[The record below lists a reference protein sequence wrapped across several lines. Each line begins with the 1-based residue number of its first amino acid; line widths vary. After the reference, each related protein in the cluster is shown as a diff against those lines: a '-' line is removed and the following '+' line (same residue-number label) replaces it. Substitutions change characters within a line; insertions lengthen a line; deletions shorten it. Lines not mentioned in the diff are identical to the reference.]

1 MTSQLML
8 LIIIGIFVF
17 MGLVG
22 YLLEPEEEEIVV
34 APSHEADHDH
44 H

>member
-1 MTSQLML
+1 MDSQLML

-17 MGLVG
+17 MGAAG
-22 YLLEPEEEEIVV
+22 YLLETEEETPA
-34 APSHEADHDH
+34 APPHDADHDH